1 MSGVKQDGI
10 AKARM
15 SLQVLHGID
24 LEIQGNM
31 SVGPSDCSK
40 SEASRRRMATLSVLD
55 PRSALRPVFSIL
67 DGQGHDCGRCFKDTR
82 NNSFKVEVPRTHDV
96 GAN

>member
-1 MSGVKQDGI
+1 
-10 AKARM
+10 
-15 SLQVLHGID
+15 
-24 LEIQGNM
+24 
-31 SVGPSDCSK
+31 
-40 SEASRRRMATLSVLD
+40 MATLSVLD

>member
-40 SEASRRRMATLSVLD
+40 STT
-55 PRSALRPVFSIL
+55 LRPMAPSRSEPSPHGDV
-67 DGQGHDCGRCFKDTR
+67 
-82 NNSFKVEVPRTHDV
+82 V
-96 GAN
+96 GA